1 MQGQLENNTLICR
14 PSYLDL
20 DGLLSSYY
28 SFPAQHNGHH
38 VGVSL
43 LSVQRLR
50 GEQQPG
56 VAEKEDLPGLVVGY
70 QVLADCPLPLV
81 LVQQTQVGDQRSWTG
96 RMRGVIEKYLSEIR
110 DQRSRIWTYLQHSPQ
125 LNTPKFL
132 ANHSICL

>member
-43 LSVQRLR
+43 LSVQGLR
-50 GEQQPG
+50 GEQQAG
-56 VAEKEDLPGLVVGY
+56 VAEEESLPGLVVGDE
-70 QVLADCPLPLV
+70 VFSEGPRPLV
-81 LVQQTQVGDQRSWTG
+81 LMQEAQVGHQGSWRQG
-96 RMRGVIEKYLSEIR
+96 GERMSEITFR
-110 DQRSRIWTYLQHSPQ
+110 R
-125 LNTPKFL
+125 
-132 ANHSICL
+132 